1 VFFCMY
7 NKHINTEKESN
18 MTPQEQMAEKGIAVG
33 DECWVNYQGVGCL
46 GIVHGFTAKRVLVEN
61 LCRNVD
67 GAQPYAPSNVTK
79 K

>member
-1 VFFCMY
+1 
-7 NKHINTEKESN
+7 
-18 MTPQEQMAEKGIAVG
+18 MTTQEQMAEKNIKVG
-33 DECWVNYQGVGCL
+33 DEVWVYYQGVGCL

-67 GAQPYAPSNVTK
+67 GAQPYAPGNVIK

>member
-1 VFFCMY
+1 M
-7 NKHINTEKESN
+7 NA
-18 MTPQEQMAEKGIAVG
+18 QQQMEEKGIAIG
-33 DECWVNYQGVGCL
+33 DECWVNYQGVPCL

-67 GAQPYAPSNVTK
+67 GPQPYAPSNVTK